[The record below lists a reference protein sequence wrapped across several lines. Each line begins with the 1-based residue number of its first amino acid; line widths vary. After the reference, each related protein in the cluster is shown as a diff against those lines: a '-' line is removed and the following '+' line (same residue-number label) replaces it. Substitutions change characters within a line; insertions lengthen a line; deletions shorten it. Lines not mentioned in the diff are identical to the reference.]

1 MTAKKTGSLR
11 GLVRMMIFSL
21 ALAIISSWGLL
32 LTRLD
37 LGFIQSIID
46 RRQINLFYLD
56 LIGLALA
63 LTGLF
68 MAIYYR
74 IRLGPRLKRL
84 EELGEDR
91 W

>member
-1 MTAKKTGSLR
+1 MTAKKRGSLR
-11 GLVRMMIFSL
+11 VLVRMMIFSL
-21 ALAIISSWGLL
+21 CLAIIGSWGMLL
-32 LTRLD
+32 ARLD
-37 LGFIQSIID
+37 LGSIQSIID
-46 RRQINLFYLD
+46 RRQISLFYLD
-56 LIGLALA
+56 LIGLALT

-74 IRLGPRLKRL
+74 IRLEPRLKRL